1 MNNASNLR
9 PTIRFSL
16 APLFILWLSSFLC
29 VLGFLVFFSKPW
41 IMSIFFPLAYMTLFG
56 AVLMTIRMWSD
67 WINPLSIILFIGFIR
82 FSLPGLLLLRIKP
95 NIPIFQVMSLRM
107 DDLFLGHVL
116 AVVGLLGVVIGWFLP
131 ARLPKAIF
139 RQIFVRL
146 KTHLYGGVRHTAILG
161 MLLGFIALVLF
172 VRLNANVPIIE
183 VIHTGKFRGI
193 EIQEGTGKYFYLS
206 LLLIASSVV
215 FSAYLANKKY
225 SWWVALLPTI
235 IAMIAFWVLGGR
247 ARAFTPFVAGLVLLW
262 YRKGNPPKLTLRLA
276 LSWTLIIVMLT
287 VFLLAGQL
295 YRGGYGING
304 IKGALSISALF
315 EYVKWAVWVDLGHL
329 HSLAGAVAIGPGVL
343 GGRTFFALL
352 WPLTEILH
360 LPGKSAGVFIAQT
373 LVGFSKRK
381 WGFHA
386 TLIGDAYL
394 NFGLIGVFLVTTI
407 FGMILKTL
415 YVEFRS
421 GLINNVFYALILVY
435 STRVFFESIEKYGE
449 MLMVLTYVLL
459 IINLGQ
465 SLFRISS
472 GMEWAN
478 RLQREL

>member
-1 MNNASNLR
+1 
-9 PTIRFSL
+9 
-16 APLFILWLSSFLC
+16 
-29 VLGFLVFFSKPW
+29 
-41 IMSIFFPLAYMTLFG
+41 
-56 AVLMTIRMWSD
+56 
-67 WINPLSIILFIGFIR
+67 
-82 FSLPGLLLLRIKP
+82 
-95 NIPIFQVMSLRM
+95 
-107 DDLFLGHVL
+107 
-116 AVVGLLGVVIGWFLP
+116 
-131 ARLPKAIF
+131 
-139 RQIFVRL
+139 
-146 KTHLYGGVRHTAILG
+146 
-161 MLLGFIALVLF
+161 
-172 VRLNANVPIIE
+172 
-183 VIHTGKFRGI
+183 
-193 EIQEGTGKYFYLS
+193 
-206 LLLIASSVV
+206 
-215 FSAYLANKKY
+215 
-225 SWWVALLPTI
+225 
-235 IAMIAFWVLGGR
+235 
-247 ARAFTPFVAGLVLLW
+247 
-262 YRKGNPPKLTLRLA
+262 
-276 LSWTLIIVMLT
+276 MLT
-287 VFLLAGQL
+287 VFLLVGQL

-373 LVGFSKRK
+373 LVDFSKRK

-449 MLMVLTYVLL
+449 MLMVLTCVLL